1 MREGRVWVVIGL
13 LIALPSVA
21 AWAGAT
27 TDIVKVDEFIDAPR
41 ALFGDTLAT
50 VVSRLGPPMGEDTR
64 TRATLRDP
72 TVMRRVQRL
81 TYPGM
86 RLEIRDRLVA
96 AEITTP
102 GHGLPWGLD
111 VGASRA
117 TVEAMLGDGQDTAD
131 DRLLYLYSDGF
142 PKTVTFHLSDG
153 RVRKIEWEYW
163 LD

>member
-1 MREGRVWVVIGL
+1 MRAGL
-13 LIALPSVA
+13 VAVTVLLSVPTF
-21 AWAGAT
+21 AGAV
-27 TDIVKVDEFIDAPR
+27 TDIPRVDQFIDAPR
-41 ALFGDTLAT
+41 VLFGDSLPA
-50 VVSRLGPPMGEDTR
+50 VLRSLGPPAVEDSR
-64 TRATLRDP
+64 MRGTLRDP
-72 TVMRRVQRL
+72 AVTRKVQRL

-102 GHGLPWGLD
+102 GRGLPWGLD

-117 TVEAMLGDGQDTAD
+117 AIEAILGDAQEAAD

-142 PKTVTFHLSDG
+142 PKTVIFHLRDG

-163 LD
+163 VD